1 MQLDLTRPVH
11 SPDGAP
17 PRPASLAM
25 LKKLSISD
33 EVDLG
38 GWDDEHDN
46 KDELDSWRNE
56 QGISTRWSC
65 FSCSDS
71 GYMAGKRRF
80 YSSEVSLL
88 LSVLCVSY
96 DAVIEEVGYSQARSA
111 HASAALGTRALARAD
126 EGAMKHAAYLTQC
139 AHDAQ
144 AWEYTAQLLTVWR
157 RLAEPAQP

>member
-1 MQLDLTRPVH
+1 MELDLSRPVH

-25 LKKLSISD
+25 LKKLSIRD

-38 GWDDEHDN
+38 GWDPADDEDR
-46 KDELDSWRNE
+46 KRQVDFWRNR

-71 GYMAGKRRF
+71 GYIAGKRRF

-88 LSVLCVSY
+88 LSVFYVSY
-96 DAVIEEVGYSQARSA
+96 Y
-111 HASAALGTRALARAD
+111 ALQ
-126 EGAMKHAAYLTQC
+126 K
-139 AHDAQ
+139 
-144 AWEYTAQLLTVWR
+144 
-157 RLAEPAQP
+157 PPS